1 MIMFAIIVAALSFT
15 ACSDDDDDNA
25 KKTLVIDGV
34 PYYCGYDYSDVVQI
48 RNSSMLLSVAAV
60 ENKENPLDGHLLKME
75 IPPSK
80 VSELSVGQVFNSDE
94 IRIYAY
100 RVIMHVFDEVEPYN
114 WNAINGNIVIT
125 EIKEKELTIQIN
137 NLTVKHKRTGVE
149 HNIAG
154 TATLY
159 NSVYDSN
166 GVMLPFS
173 DSIIF

>member
-15 ACSDDDDDNA
+15 ACSDDDNNDNA

-34 PYYCGYDYSDVVQI
+34 PYYCGYDSNVVQT

-60 ENKENPLDGHLLKME
+60 ENKEFPLNGHSLTVE

-94 IRIYAY
+94 IHIYTY
-100 RVIMHVFDEVEPYN
+100 RGIMHIEVETRD

-173 DSIIF
+173 DSNSIIF